1 MILTEEQIDALKE
14 LINIGV
20 GRASGVLSSMI
31 ECKISLQVPH
41 IKVLT
46 LSELNDEV
54 ERIGHGRLAAVKL
67 GFKGSFAGTAAL
79 VFPPDSAAKLVSL
92 LVREETDTPDLDSVR
107 VGTLNEVGNIVING
121 VMGSVA
127 NVLKQHIDYSLPTY
141 VEDSLEHM
149 LAAGVAGNEIMILLA
164 HTRFAVEEY
173 MIEGNIVL
181 LFESKSFGSL
191 ILAIDRDLRQ

>member
-41 IKVLT
+41 IRVLS
-46 LSELNDEV
+46 LIELNDEV
-54 ERIGHGRLAAVKL
+54 ERIGAGRLAAVKL

-92 LVREETDTPDLDSVR
+92 LVREENDTPDLDSVR

-149 LAAGVAGNEIMILLA
+149 LTAGVAGNEIMILLA
-164 HTRFAVEEY
+164 HTHFTVEEY
-173 MIEGNIVL
+173 MIEGNIIL

-191 ILAIDRDLRQ
+191 ILAIDRDLRR